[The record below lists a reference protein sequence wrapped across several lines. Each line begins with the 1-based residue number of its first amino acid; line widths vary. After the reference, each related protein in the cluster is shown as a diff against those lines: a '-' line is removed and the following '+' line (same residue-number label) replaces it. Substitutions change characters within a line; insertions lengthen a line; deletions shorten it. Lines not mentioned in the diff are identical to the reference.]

1 MLLVNVYIIFIEK
14 KIDANSLNCSHYIN
28 MIISP
33 GLNEMLVYCHPTL
46 IYQLRLVDW
55 REVCFAW
62 PQPLDRFSYLFL
74 LLHLQRW

>member
-1 MLLVNVYIIFIEK
+1 
-14 KIDANSLNCSHYIN
+14 